1 MDWVQLSQGHTGT
14 TRRQF
19 TFYHPVPRFPG
30 APGTQLIDL
39 GRIKA
44 ELALEPPS
52 GFERGTPGL
61 EIQRL
66 NH

>member
-39 GRIKA
+39 GRIK
-44 ELALEPPS
+44 
-52 GFERGTPGL
+52 G
-61 EIQRL
+61 
-66 NH
+66 

>member
-1 MDWVQLSQGHTGT
+1 MDGLQLIEAYWAT

-19 TFYHPVPRFPG
+19 TFYPYVPKNSWYSFDRP
-30 APGTQLIDL
+30 Q
-39 GRIKA
+39 K
-44 ELALEPPS
+44 PPS
-52 GFERGTPGL
+52 GFQHGTPGL